1 MLDFIHKDPEFKELI
16 SIVSN
21 QKGIDIT
28 LVEKDY
34 WIMHALYS
42 LQKQGIE
49 FELKGGTSLSK
60 GYGLIHRFSEDI
72 DIHIRTNFGLS
83 IEGKEDKSQV
93 KAARKEFYD
102 VFANSLSINGIIEIV
117 RDHEFDDKEKFRSGG
132 IRLYYESHTPT
143 LEGLKD
149 GILLEAGFD
158 TVTPNSPIDIS
169 SWIWEHLISIG
180 VQLNYINNTATG
192 VQCYHP
198 GYTLVEKLQTIVR
211 KYRNRDTPG
220 ASDDKNFMRQYYDV
234 YCLLGNPDIQAF
246 IGTPEYLAHKAARI
260 KGADNQIPLK
270 DHPALLLSD
279 LEIRES
285 FQKRYQSTSKLYYN
299 GQPEFEE
306 ILARI
311 QLYLNRL

>member
-1 MLDFIHKDPEFKELI
+1 MLDFIHNDPEFKELI
-16 SIVSN
+16 SIVSTK
-21 QKGIDIT
+21 KGIDIT

-42 LQKQGIE
+42 LQQQGIE

-102 VFANSLSINGIIEIV
+102 VFAKSLSINGIIEIV
-117 RDHEFDDKEKFRSGG
+117 RDHEFDDKDKFRSGG

-192 VQCYHP
+192 VQCYQP

-211 KYRNRDTPG
+211 KYRNRDNHG

-234 YCLLGNPDIQAF
+234 YCLLGNSEIQTF
-246 IGTPEYLAHKAARI
+246 IGTPEYSAHKAARI

-279 LEIRES
+279 SEIRES
-285 FQKRYQSTSKLYYN
+285 FKKRYQSTSKLYYN
-299 GQPEFEE
+299 GQPEFEQV
-306 ILARI
+306 LARI
-311 QLYLNRL
+311 AVYLPRL

>member
-1 MLDFIHKDPEFKELI
+1 M
-16 SIVSN
+16 
-21 QKGIDIT
+21 
-28 LVEKDY
+28 
-34 WIMHALYS
+34 
-42 LQKQGIE
+42 
-49 FELKGGTSLSK
+49 
-60 GYGLIHRFSEDI
+60 
-72 DIHIRTNFGLS
+72 
-83 IEGKEDKSQV
+83 

-102 VFANSLSINGIIEIV
+102 VFAKSLSINGIIEIV
-117 RDHEFDDKEKFRSGG
+117 RDHEFDDKDKFRSGG

-211 KYRNRDTPG
+211 KYRNRDNPG

-246 IGTPEYLAHKAARI
+246 IGTPEYLAHKATRI

-270 DHPALLLSD
+270 DHPALILSD
-279 LEIRES
+279 SEIRES
-285 FQKRYQSTSKLYYN
+285 FKKRYQSTSKLYYN

>member
-1 MLDFIHKDPEFKELI
+1 MLDFIHNDPEFKELI
-16 SIVSN
+16 SIVSTK
-21 QKGIDIT
+21 KGIDIT

-42 LQKQGIE
+42 LQQQGIE

-169 SWIWEHLISIG
+169 SWIWEDLISIG
-180 VQLNYINNTATG
+180 AHINYINNTATG

-198 GYTLVEKLQTIVR
+198 GYTLVEKIQTIVR
-211 KYRNRDTPG
+211 KYRNRDNPG

-234 YCLLGNPDIQAF
+234 YCLLGNSEIQTF
-246 IGTPEYLAHKAARI
+246 IGTHEYLAHKAARI
-260 KGADNQIPLK
+260 KGADNQIPLRE
-270 DHPALLLSD
+270 HPALLLSNS
-279 LEIRES
+279 EIRES
-285 FQKRYQSTSKLYYN
+285 FQNRYLSTSKLYYN
-299 GQPEFEE
+299 GQPEFEHV
-306 ILARI
+306 LARI
-311 QLYLNRL
+311 AVYLPRL

>member
-1 MLDFIHKDPEFKELI
+1 MLNYIHNDPEFKELL
-16 SIVSN
+16 SIVSTK
-21 QKGIDIT
+21 KGIDIT

-42 LQKQGIE
+42 LKQQGIE

-60 GYGLIHRFSEDI
+60 AFGLIHRFSEDI

-83 IEGKEDKSQV
+83 IEGNEDKSQV
-93 KAARKEFYD
+93 RAARKEFYD
-102 VFANSLSINGIIEIV
+102 VFANSLVINGIIEIV
-117 RDHEFDDKEKFRSGG
+117 RDYEFDDKDKFRSGG

-158 TVTPNSPIDIS
+158 TVTPNSPISIS
-169 SWIWEHLISIG
+169 SWIWEHLVSIG
-180 VQLNYINNTATG
+180 AHTNYINNTAIG

-211 KYRNRDTPG
+211 KFRNRDNPG

-234 YCLLGNPDIQAF
+234 YCLLGNSDIQAF
-246 IGTPEYLAHKAARI
+246 IGTPEYLTHKASRI
-260 KGADNQIPLK
+260 KGADNQTPLRE
-270 DHPALLLSD
+270 HPALLLSD

-285 FQKRYQSTSKLYYN
+285 FKNRYQSTSKLYFN
-299 GQPEFEE
+299 GQPPFEE

-311 QLYLNRL
+311 QLHLNKL

>member
-1 MLDFIHKDPEFKELI
+1 MLDFIHNDPEFKELI

-42 LQKQGIE
+42 LQQQGIE

-270 DHPALLLSD
+270 DHPALILSD
-279 LEIRES
+279 SEISES
-285 FQKRYQSTSKLYYN
+285 FKKRYQSTSKLYYN
-299 GQPEFEE
+299 GQPEFEQL
-306 ILARI
+306 LARI
-311 QLYLNRL
+311 AVYLPRL